1 VNRGAPGWLPITW
14 LNNASGGTV
23 MRWRVDSL
31 ARLIALSL
39 ACGCAAQGGR
49 AADPAIADEAGSIR
63 FVR

>member
-23 MRWRVDSL
+23 MRWRSNL
-31 ARLIALSL
+31 PARLAFDRSGTS
-39 ACGCAAQGGR
+39 A
-49 AADPAIADEAGSIR
+49 AIADEAGSIR